1 MSNCIDN
8 NEENLIDSV
17 EVEEIEVQTV
27 APDKAEGRDH
37 RWFVIHTYAA
47 YETVVKKNL
56 EQIIENSDLQDCIT
70 DIIIPTEQD
79 IVEKDGKRKVI
90 ERKKFPGYVYLKMI
104 KTIRNKPSD
113 EDTLYDHICYLI
125 TSTRGVTGF
134 VGPQGKALPL
144 TEDEVRRIGL
154 EEIKAEDFNIK
165 AGDSVRIVSG
175 ALEKYIGVVEEVLQD
190 KMKVKVIVQ
199 MFGRQTPVDLDFNQV
214 ELY

>member
-1 MSNCIDN
+1 MSDRIDK

-17 EVEEIEVQTV
+17 EIAEVEVQQE
-27 APDKAEGRDH
+27 AEKKSEGREF

-56 EQIIENSDLQDCIT
+56 EQIIENSDLQDCIIEIT
-70 DIIIPTEQD
+70 IPTEQD

-104 KTIRNKPSD
+104 KTIRTKPSD

-144 TEDEVRRIGL
+144 TADEVRRIGL
-154 EEIKAEDFNIK
+154 EEINTEDFLIK

-175 ALEKYIGVVEEVLQD
+175 ALEKYLGVVEEVLLD
-190 KMKVKVIVQ
+190 KKKVKVIVH

-214 ELY
+214 EKY